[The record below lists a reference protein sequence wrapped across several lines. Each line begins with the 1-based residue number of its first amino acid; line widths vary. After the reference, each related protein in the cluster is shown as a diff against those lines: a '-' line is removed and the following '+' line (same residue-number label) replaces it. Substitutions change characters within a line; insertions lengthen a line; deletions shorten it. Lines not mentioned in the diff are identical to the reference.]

1 VPLAPSRTIKEA
13 LYQQLARIGK
23 AVSSPQRLALLD
35 RLANG
40 EKPVEAL
47 AAEVYASVK
56 NTSAHLRVL
65 REARLVES
73 RRDGQQI
80 YYRLAE

>member
-1 VPLAPSRTIKEA
+1 MTFASSRTVKDA

-47 AAEVYASVK
+47 AAEAY
-56 NTSAHLRVL
+56 L
-65 REARLVES
+65 
-73 RRDGQQI
+73 
-80 YYRLAE
+80 